1 MKINGKDYNISPHA
15 YLREANLREADLLG
29 ANLREA
35 DLREADLREA
45 NLRGANLSGANLRE
59 ANLRGANLSVA
70 YLSGATLSGA
80 TLSGATL
87 SGATL
92 SGADLR
98 GARAILLVAPIGSRR
113 DCLIINVIKIELM
126 FKTGCFY
133 GTEKEFRAPI
143 KMAHCNNDQSKI
155 YAHAIRV
162 AKEFF
167 K

>member
-15 YLREANLREADLLG
+15 YLREANLREADLRG
-29 ANLREA
+29 
-35 DLREADLREA
+35 A
-45 NLRGANLSGANLRE
+45 NLRGATLLGADLRETDLRWANLSE
-59 ANLRGANLSVA
+59 ANLSVA

-113 DCLIINVIKIELM
+113 DCLIINVIKTELM

-133 GTEKEFRAPI
+133 GTEKEFRAAI
-143 KMAHCNNDQSKI
+143 KRAHGNNAQSKI
-155 YAHAIRV
+155 YAHAIRL

>member
-15 YLREANLREADLLG
+15 YLRE

-70 YLSGATLSGA
+70 NLRGATLIGA
-80 TLSGATL
+80 DLRETN
-87 SGATL
+87 L

-113 DCLIINVIKIELM
+113 DCLIINVIKTELM

-133 GTEKEFRAPI
+133 GTEKEFRAAI
-143 KMAHCNNDQSKI
+143 KRAHGNNAQSKI
-155 YAHAIRV
+155 YAHAIRL

>member
-70 YLSGATLSGA
+70 KLSGATLSGA

-87 SGATL
+87 R
-92 SGADLR
+92 GADLR

-113 DCLIINVIKIELM
+113 DCLIINVIKTELM

-133 GTEKEFRAPI
+133 GTEKEFRAAI
-143 KMAHCNNDQSKI
+143 KRAHGNNAQSKI
-155 YAHAIRV
+155 YAHAIRL

>member
-35 DLREADLREA
+35 NLREADLREA

-59 ANLRGANLSVA
+59 ANLRGA
-70 YLSGATLSGA
+70 

-98 GARAILLVAPIGSRR
+98 GARAILLVEPIGSRR
-113 DCLIINVIKIELM
+113 DCLIINVIKTELM

-133 GTEKEFRAPI
+133 GTEKEFRAAI
-143 KMAHCNNDQSKI
+143 KRAHGNNAQSKI
-155 YAHAIRV
+155 YAHAIRL

>member
-15 YLREANLREADLLG
+15 YLREANLREADLRG

-45 NLRGANLSGANLRE
+45 NLRGANLSGANLR
-59 ANLRGANLSVA
+59 
-70 YLSGATLSGA
+70 GATLSE
-80 TLSGATL
+80 
-87 SGATL
+87 
-92 SGADLR
+92 ADLR

-113 DCLIINVIKIELM
+113 DCLIINVIKTELM

-133 GTEKEFRAPI
+133 GTEKEFRAAI
-143 KMAHCNNDQSKI
+143 KRAHGNNAQSKI
-155 YAHAIRV
+155 YAHAIRL

>member
-35 DLREADLREA
+35 DLRGADLR
-45 NLRGANLSGANLRE
+45 GATLSGANLS
-59 ANLRGANLSVA
+59 GANLSVA

-113 DCLIINVIKIELM
+113 DCLIINVIKTELM

-133 GTEKEFRAPI
+133 GTEKEFRAAI
-143 KMAHCNNDQSKI
+143 KRAHGNNAQSKI
-155 YAHAIRV
+155 YAHAIRL

>member
-35 DLREADLREA
+35 DLRGAD
-45 NLRGANLSGANLRE
+45 LRGANLR
-59 ANLRGANLSVA
+59 
-70 YLSGATLSGA
+70 
-80 TLSGATL
+80 
-87 SGATL
+87 GATL

-113 DCLIINVIKIELM
+113 DCLIINVIKTELM

-133 GTEKEFRAPI
+133 GTEKEFRAAI
-143 KMAHCNNDQSKI
+143 KRAHGNNAQSKI
-155 YAHAIRV
+155 YAHAIRL

>member
-15 YLREANLREADLLG
+15 YLREANLRG
-29 ANLREA
+29 ANLSEA
-35 DLREADLREA
+35 NLREA
-45 NLRGANLSGANLRE
+45 NLRGANLSV
-59 ANLRGANLSVA
+59 ANLRGATLLGADLRETDLRWANLSEANLSVA

-80 TLSGATL
+80 T
-87 SGATL
+87 
-92 SGADLR
+92 LR

-113 DCLIINVIKIELM
+113 DCLIINVIKTELM

-133 GTEKEFRAPI
+133 GTEKEFRAAI
-143 KMAHCNNDQSKI
+143 KRAHGNNAQSKI
-155 YAHAIRV
+155 YAHAIRL

>member
-45 NLRGANLSGANLRE
+45 NLRGANLSGANLR
-59 ANLRGANLSVA
+59 
-70 YLSGATLSGA
+70 
-80 TLSGATL
+80 
-87 SGATL
+87 GATL

-113 DCLIINVIKIELM
+113 DCLIINVIKTELM

-133 GTEKEFRAPI
+133 GTEKEFRAAI
-143 KMAHCNNDQSKI
+143 KRAHGNNAQSKI
-155 YAHAIRV
+155 YAHAIRL

>member
-35 DLREADLREA
+35 DLREADL
-45 NLRGANLSGANLRE
+45 SGAT
-59 ANLRGANLSVA
+59 LSE
-70 YLSGATLSGA
+70 ATLSGA
-80 TLSGATL
+80 TLR
-87 SGATL
+87 GATL

-113 DCLIINVIKIELM
+113 DCLIINVIKTELM

-133 GTEKEFRAPI
+133 GTEKEFRAAI
-143 KMAHCNNDQSKI
+143 KRAHGNNAQSKI

>member
-70 YLSGATLSGA
+70 NLR
-80 TLSGATL
+80 GATL

-113 DCLIINVIKIELM
+113 DCLIINVIKTELM

-133 GTEKEFRAPI
+133 GTEKEFRAAI
-143 KMAHCNNDQSKI
+143 KRAHGNNAQSKI
-155 YAHAIRV
+155 YAHAIRL